1 MKITPALFPKTAQM
15 MALIYCLG
23 LGCSVQKAIQ
33 QEGTKPA
40 ITADK
45 QSVPKAVQ
53 QEGTKPA
60 IAADKQSVPKA
71 IQQEDTKP
79 VVATDKESDKSTEVK
94 PDESQME
101 LVKESQKQSQKEKGP
116 VKIKEPVKQ
125 HKKPV
130 PKVDPSKILSHHE
143 VKAIFKGYTFVCSDR
158 NALFGSVP
166 KSNFGRSRCRKNV
179 LNAYFKVSRYTR
191 YRKKDPAGEKKQ
203 KSVLINVITPH
214 FQTIL
219 DSLTLEDRVL
229 LHWNHTK
236 GDARKYGTDDA
247 SLGSIGGFLIQ
258 REISLLKC
266 LKTCG
271 KGVVAQKTTFR
282 PFMNKQNIAPVN
294 FQIRWVYLDKDGSME
309 LNRGSEKALTHQT
322 IRKFIKKNKLKNRM
336 KACQKKV
343 SASLGHN
350 SKAYGKLILSV
361 EISKKTPLEIKIKK
375 SRLKSKELMQCAAK
389 VLQSIKP
396 FKHSLS
402 FKAKAIVHVNFIHDK
417 SHRRF
422 Y

>member
-1 MKITPALFPKTAQM
+1 MKITPVLFPKTAQM
-15 MALIYCLG
+15 MAVIYCLG

-40 ITADK
+40 IAADK

-53 QEGTKPA
+53 QE
-60 IAADKQSVPKA
+60 
-71 IQQEDTKP
+71 DTKP
-79 VVATDKESDKSTEVK
+79 VVAADKESDKSTEVK

-101 LVKESQKQSQKEKGP
+101 LVKESQKEKGP

-130 PKVDPSKILSHHE
+130 PKVEPSKILSHHE

-258 REISLLKC
+258 RELSLLKC

-282 PFMNKQNIAPVN
+282 PFMNKQTIAPVN